1 MQNITTKIFK
11 NPNLPYVEL
20 RFNQVIQYNPK
31 LHIHDS
37 LTLAAL
43 KSGALSIFPHSSQ
56 LLRNGNVALINP
68 YHAHYGKVVE
78 IGNDGIYVLYLD
90 MNWCEEV
97 QKSLFGQQHKF
108 YPLRGGVIDDLLLYR
123 DFFILADTLFSEV
136 STAIKVYA
144 VKQFASQLFCDFCD
158 TGNSTTETSFA
169 YAIKIFLEQNFR
181 KNITLEDLATRF
193 EISPFHLLRAF
204 KKSMVYRHMPTVS
217 ISKYIMPKVFL
228 TATIQF
234 WMQHCLPDFTTKAT
248 FIMLL
253 SVSLVLVQENIKAI
267 LYKTR
272 VLIIV
277 YYDVFNGAKQ

>member
-56 LLRNGNVALINP
+56 LLRNGTVALINP

-136 STAIKVYA
+136 STATKAYA
-144 VKQFASQLFCDFCD
+144 VKQFALQLFCDFCD
-158 TGNSTTETSFA
+158 TDNSTTETSFA
-169 YAIKIFLEQNFR
+169 YAVKIFLEQNFR

-193 EISPFHLLRAF
+193 EMSPFYLLRAF
-204 KKSMVYRHMPTVS
+204 KKEYGLPPHAYCLNLKVHYAKSLLDCHHSILDAALSAGFYDQSHFYHAFKRVFS
-217 ISKYIMPKVFL
+217 ISPGEYQSNF
-228 TATIQF
+228 IQ
-234 WMQHCLPDFTTKAT
+234 D
-248 FIMLL
+248 
-253 SVSLVLVQENIKAI
+253 
-267 LYKTR
+267 
-272 VLIIV
+272 
-277 YYDVFNGAKQ
+277 